1 MSKLQAKPGSM
12 VSEEAANDVGG
23 VWQEL
28 YATGKRSAADLLE
41 AARDPESPAHKH
53 FEWDD
58 SVAAEKFRLGQAK
71 KFIRSLEIVESPHSK
86 EAVRGYWKVPETSEY
101 KHIDE
106 VVEIPSLLEQLIS
119 QARRDLDR
127 WSARYAQLRAI
138 GELHN
143 VFEAIDKAG

>member
-1 MSKLQAKPGSM
+1 MGSP
-12 VSEEAANDVGG
+12 
-23 VWQEL
+23 
-28 YATGKRSAADLLE
+28 R
-41 AARDPESPAHKH
+41 KH

-58 SVAAEKFRLGQAK
+58 SVAAEKFRLSQAK

-86 EAVRGYWKVPETSEY
+86 EAVRGYWKVPETSQY

-106 VVEIPSLLEQLIS
+106 VVEIPNLLEQLIS

-127 WSARYAQLRAI
+127 WSARYAQLREI